1 MNSTA
6 KRILASSN
14 RANGRVLCR
23 SRLNNVHRCNLL
35 QQQRSLASSV
45 GLSVPEGF
53 KDTVKKTI
61 LDHALRED
69 SRLWQSTGDDP
80 LDDLDLEFETTRY
93 WPSLPPGVETID
105 PIAIS
110 SKEIVKL
117 VESIRDDMLNTEHPV
132 LQKAATYFFQSAAD
146 GGKKVRPMLVL
157 LLSRALSDHIA
168 TAHQPVTSS
177 SLLPPALEWQRP
189 ELPDLN
195 RRLAEV
201 TEIFHT
207 ASLLHD
213 DVLDD
218 ADQRRNL
225 PALHTQFGAKI
236 AVLAGDFLLAKA
248 CVTLAKMGDLRTVQ
262 AMSTVLEHLV
272 LGEVMQIRGP
282 KADGQ
287 KSRLRV
293 YLKKNFYKTASLMA
307 LSCKSVGFL
316 GEYPDELIDVAYRF
330 GKHAGMAFQL
340 VDDALDYEGTAQH
353 LGKPSMA
360 DLRSG
365 LATAPVL
372 FAAQE
377 HTELIP
383 MIDRK
388 FKGNGDV
395 ERAIEIVFRSDGIE
409 RTKELAILH
418 AERAM
423 DALLELNPS
432 PSRDAL
438 IQLAYRVVART
449 R

>member
-6 KRILASSN
+6 KQTIASLRHIST
-14 RANGRVLCR
+14 RLLSRGRWDAA
-23 SRLNNVHRCNLL
+23 HL
-35 QQQRSLASSV
+35 QFRQQRRSLASSM
-45 GLSVPEGF
+45 GISLPDGF
-53 KDTVKKTI
+53 KDTVKNTL

-69 SRLWQSTGDDP
+69 SRLWKSTSDDL

-93 WPSLPPGVETID
+93 WPNLPPGVETVD
-105 PIAIS
+105 PISIS

-157 LLSRALSDHIA
+157 LLSRALSDHTAA
-168 TAHQPVTSS
+168 TNQAVTAT
-177 SLLPPALEWQRP
+177 SLLPTALEWQRP

-195 RRLAEV
+195 RRLAEI

-248 CVTLAKMGDLRTVQ
+248 CVTLAKMGDLRTVE

-307 LSCKSVGFL
+307 LSCKSTAFL
-316 GEYPDELIDVAYRF
+316 GEYPEELIDISYRF
-330 GKHAGMAFQL
+330 GKHVGMAFQL
-340 VDDALDYEGTAQH
+340 VDDVLDYEGTAQH

-377 HTELIP
+377 HPELVP
-383 MIDRK
+383 MIERK
-388 FKGNGDV
+388 FKGSGDV

-409 RTKELAILH
+409 RSKELAILH
-418 AERAM
+418 AELAM
-423 DALLELNPS
+423 DALLELKPS
-432 PSRDAL
+432 TSRDAL
-438 IQLAYRVVART
+438 IHLAYRVVSRT